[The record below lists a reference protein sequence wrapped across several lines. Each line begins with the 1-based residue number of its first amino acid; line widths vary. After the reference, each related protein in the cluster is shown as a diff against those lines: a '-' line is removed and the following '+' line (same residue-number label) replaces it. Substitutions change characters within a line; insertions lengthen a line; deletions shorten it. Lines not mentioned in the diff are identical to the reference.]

1 MKVNYVKTVG
11 FRKFEKEFETELF
24 DTTVITGKN
33 KSGKSNILYAIVNTL
48 LGTNLS
54 GDEKSSL
61 INKNS
66 DSSYGELHFTDN
78 RGENHVLIRGKNKY
92 SSKGNFISIDGK
104 PTTQNELTSFY
115 KDKRLFL
122 SVINPMYFFNK
133 KPAEQKELVDK
144 YLSDVKPKVIFDM
157 QEKQM
162 QDKLLEKYYKNKDK
176 GFNELNNTEKEEFI
190 NDKMFSISM
199 DIAYNKLD
207 KDERDLLEGVPV
219 NIPTYISELNNSI
232 KKAESKIS
240 SYEGKIEYAEEIANQ
255 EIPEVKTFKK
265 DEELSIARQELV
277 FLNNDTNLTDKNK
290 QKKIVEE
297 LEKNLLS
304 KETECSEVENS
315 MKAGKKKYLS
325 IKNGEITKCPTCNQE
340 IHDESKEKTIENLRE
355 SLFALYDKKNILD
368 TEIKDIKLKLTMER
382 CKFHSISGNPDV
394 EKEKRIKTVQENI
407 TKLEYEKAEIDR
419 FNNSISIKG
428 NDIESALQDIKYFNL
443 EKNTQLKLI
452 DNLNQTKKIAQKLYI
467 LYIEE
472 KMKLAREYLKDV
484 DIKFYSVLKTTGEI
498 KEDFI
503 ITYKDKTLSDLSRSE
518 TIATA
523 LEFANMFNKISRLN
537 GPIFIDD
544 YESCVD
550 YDFIKEYSE
559 NTQLII
565 AKVEKGQ
572 DLQIQNYFEEN
583 AELKQ
588 VA

>member
-1 MKVNYVKTVG
+1 M
-11 FRKFEKEFETELF
+11 
-24 DTTVITGKN
+24 
-33 KSGKSNILYAIVNTL
+33 
-48 LGTNLS
+48 
-54 GDEKSSL
+54 
-61 INKNS
+61 
-66 DSSYGELHFTDN
+66 
-78 RGENHVLIRGKNKY
+78 
-92 SSKGNFISIDGK
+92 
-104 PTTQNELTSFY
+104 
-115 KDKRLFL
+115 
-122 SVINPMYFFNK
+122 
-133 KPAEQKELVDK
+133 
-144 YLSDVKPKVIFDM
+144 
-157 QEKQM
+157 
-162 QDKLLEKYYKNKDK
+162 
-176 GFNELNNTEKEEFI
+176 
-190 NDKMFSISM
+190 
-199 DIAYNKLD
+199 
-207 KDERDLLEGVPV
+207 
-219 NIPTYISELNNSI
+219 
-232 KKAESKIS
+232 
-240 SYEGKIEYAEEIANQ
+240 
-255 EIPEVKTFKK
+255 
-265 DEELSIARQELV
+265 
-277 FLNNDTNLTDKNK
+277 
-290 QKKIVEE
+290 VEE
-297 LEKNLLS
+297 LERKLLS
-304 KETECSEVENS
+304 KETDCNDIETT
-315 MKAGKKKYLS
+315 MKTGKKKYLS
-325 IKNGEITKCPTCNQE
+325 IKNGEITKCPVCNQE

-550 YDFIKEYSE
+550 YDFIKDYSE

-572 DLQIQNYFEEN
+572 DLQIQNYYEEN

>member
-66 DSSYGELHFTDN
+66 DASYGELHFTDN

-104 PTTQNELTSFY
+104 PTTQNELISFY

-122 SVINPMYFFNK
+122 SVINPMYFLNK

-176 GFNELNNTEKEEFI
+176 GFNELTDTEKEEFI

-219 NIPTYISELNNSI
+219 NIPAYISELNNSI

-240 SYEGKIEYAEEIANQ
+240 SYDGKIEYAEEIANQ
-255 EIPEVKTFKK
+255 ELPEVKTFEK

-290 QKKIVEE
+290 QKKVVEE

-304 KETECSEVENS
+304 KETECSEIENS
-315 MKAGKKKYLS
+315 MKEGKKKYLS

-340 IHDESKEKTIENLRE
+340 MHDESKEKTIENLRE

-428 NDIESALQDIKYFNL
+428 NDIESALQDIKYFNQ

-472 KMKLAREYLKDV
+472 KMKLARKYLKDV
-484 DIKFYSVLKTTGEI
+484 DIEFYSVLKTTGEI

-550 YDFIKEYSE
+550 YDFIKDYSE

-572 DLQIQNYFEEN
+572 DLQIQNYYEEN

>member
-122 SVINPMYFFNK
+122 SVINPMYFLNK

-176 GFNELNNTEKEEFI
+176 GFNELTDTEKEEFI

-219 NIPTYISELNNSI
+219 NIPAYISELNNSI
-232 KKAESKIS
+232 KKTESKIS

-255 EIPEVKTFKK
+255 ELPEVKTFEK

-290 QKKIVEE
+290 QKKVVEE

-304 KETECSEVENS
+304 KETECSEIENS

>member
-66 DSSYGELHFTDN
+66 DTSYGELHFTDN

-122 SVINPMYFFNK
+122 SVINPMYFLNK

-162 QDKLLEKYYKNKDK
+162 QDRLLEKYYKNKDK
-176 GFNELNNTEKEEFI
+176 GFNELNDTEKEEFI

-207 KDERDLLEGVPV
+207 KDERDLLEGEPV
-219 NIPTYISELNNSI
+219 NIPAYISELNNSI

-240 SYEGKIEYAEEIANQ
+240 SYDGKIEYAEEIANQ
-255 EIPEVKTFKK
+255 ELPEVKTFEK

-290 QKKIVEE
+290 QKKVVEE

-304 KETECSEVENS
+304 KETECSEIENS

>member
-1 MKVNYVKTVG
+1 MKVNYIKTVG

-104 PTTQNELTSFY
+104 PTSQNELTSFY

-122 SVINPMYFFNK
+122 SVINPMYFLNK

-162 QDKLLEKYYKNKDK
+162 QDRLLEKYYKNKDK
-176 GFNELNNTEKEEFI
+176 RFNELTDTEKEEFI

-219 NIPTYISELNNSI
+219 NIPAYISELNNSI

-240 SYEGKIEYAEEIANQ
+240 SYDGKIEYAEEIANQ
-255 EIPEVKTFKK
+255 ELPEVKTFEK
-265 DEELSIARQELV
+265 DEELSIARQELA

-290 QKKIVEE
+290 QKKVVEE

-304 KETECSEVENS
+304 KETECSEIENS

-340 IHDESKEKTIENLRE
+340 IHNESKDRTIENMRNE
-355 SLFALYDKKNILD
+355 LFALYDKKNMLD

>member
-66 DSSYGELHFTDN
+66 DSSYVELHFTDK

-122 SVINPMYFFNK
+122 SVINPMYFLNK

-176 GFNELNNTEKEEFI
+176 GFNELTDTEKEEFI

-219 NIPTYISELNNSI
+219 NIPAYISELNNSI

-240 SYEGKIEYAEEIANQ
+240 SYDGKIEYAEEIANQ
-255 EIPEVKTFKK
+255 ELPEVKTFEK

-290 QKKIVEE
+290 QKKVVEE

-304 KETECSEVENS
+304 KETECSEIENS

>member
-122 SVINPMYFFNK
+122 SVINPMYFLNK

-176 GFNELNNTEKEEFI
+176 GFNELTDTEKEEFI

-219 NIPTYISELNNSI
+219 NIPAYISELNNSI

-240 SYEGKIEYAEEIANQ
+240 SYDGKIEYAEEIANQ
-255 EIPEVKTFKK
+255 ELPEVKTFEK

-290 QKKIVEE
+290 QKKVVEE

-340 IHDESKEKTIENLRE
+340 IHNESKDRTVENMRNE
-355 SLFALYDKKNILD
+355 LFALYDKKNILD

>member
-104 PTTQNELTSFY
+104 PTSQNELTSFY

-122 SVINPMYFFNK
+122 SVINPMYFLNK

-162 QDKLLEKYYKNKDK
+162 QDRLLEKYYKNKDK
-176 GFNELNNTEKEEFI
+176 RFNELTDTEKEEFI

-207 KDERDLLEGVPV
+207 KDERGLLEGVPV
-219 NIPTYISELNNSI
+219 NIPAYISELNNSI

-240 SYEGKIEYAEEIANQ
+240 SYDGKIEYAEEIANQ
-255 EIPEVKTFKK
+255 ELPEVKTFEK

-290 QKKIVEE
+290 QKKVVEE

-304 KETECSEVENS
+304 KETECSEIENS

-550 YDFIKEYSE
+550 YDFIKDYSE

>member
-122 SVINPMYFFNK
+122 SVINPMYFLNK

-176 GFNELNNTEKEEFI
+176 GFNELTDTEKEEFI

-207 KDERDLLEGVPV
+207 KDERDLLEGEPV
-219 NIPTYISELNNSI
+219 NIPAYISELNNSI

-240 SYEGKIEYAEEIANQ
+240 SYDGKIEYAEEIANQ
-255 EIPEVKTFKK
+255 ELPEVKTFEK

-290 QKKIVEE
+290 QKKVVEE

-340 IHDESKEKTIENLRE
+340 IHNESKEKTIENLRE

-550 YDFIKEYSE
+550 YDFIKDYSE

>member
-1 MKVNYVKTVG
+1 MKVNYIKTVG

-104 PTTQNELTSFY
+104 PTSQNELTSFY

-122 SVINPMYFFNK
+122 SVINPMYFLNK

-162 QDKLLEKYYKNKDK
+162 QDRLLEKYYKNKDK
-176 GFNELNNTEKEEFI
+176 RFNELTDTEKEEFI

-219 NIPTYISELNNSI
+219 NIPAYISELNNSI

-240 SYEGKIEYAEEIANQ
+240 SYDGKIEYAEEIANQ
-255 EIPEVKTFKK
+255 ELPEVKTFEK
-265 DEELSIARQELV
+265 DEELSIARQELA

-290 QKKIVEE
+290 QKKVVEE

-304 KETECSEVENS
+304 KETECSEIENS

-340 IHDESKEKTIENLRE
+340 IHNESKDRTIENMRNE
-355 SLFALYDKKNILD
+355 LFALYDKKNMLD

-419 FNNSISIKG
+419 FNNSISIRG

>member
-48 LGTNLS
+48 LGTNIS

-61 INKNS
+61 INKNA

-122 SVINPMYFFNK
+122 SVINPMYFLNK

-176 GFNELNNTEKEEFI
+176 GFNELTDTEKEEFI

-219 NIPTYISELNNSI
+219 NIPAYISELNNSI

-240 SYEGKIEYAEEIANQ
+240 SYDGKIEYAEEIANQ
-255 EIPEVKTFKK
+255 ELPEVKTFEK

-290 QKKIVEE
+290 QKKVVEE

-304 KETECSEVENS
+304 KETECSEIEKS

-340 IHDESKEKTIENLRE
+340 IHDESKEKTIENLRK

-550 YDFIKEYSE
+550 YDFIKDYSY

>member
-122 SVINPMYFFNK
+122 SVINPMYFLNK

-176 GFNELNNTEKEEFI
+176 GFNELTDTEKEEFI

-219 NIPTYISELNNSI
+219 NIPAYISELNNSI

-240 SYEGKIEYAEEIANQ
+240 SYDGKIEYAEEIANQ
-255 EIPEVKTFKK
+255 ELPEVKTFEK

-290 QKKIVEE
+290 QKKVVEE

-304 KETECSEVENS
+304 KETECSEIENS

-550 YDFIKEYSE
+550 YDFIKDYSE

>member
-1 MKVNYVKTVG
+1 MKVNYIKTVG

-122 SVINPMYFFNK
+122 SVINPMYFLNK

-162 QDKLLEKYYKNKDK
+162 QDRLLEKYYKNKDK
-176 GFNELNNTEKEEFI
+176 GFNELNDTEKEEFI

-207 KDERDLLEGVPV
+207 KDERDLLEGEPV
-219 NIPTYISELNNSI
+219 NIPAYISELNNSI

-255 EIPEVKTFKK
+255 ELPEVRTFEK

-290 QKKIVEE
+290 QKKVVEE

-340 IHDESKEKTIENLRE
+340 IHNESKEKTIENLRE

-394 EKEKRIKTVQENI
+394 EKEKRIKTVQEN
-407 TKLEYEKAEIDR
+407 
-419 FNNSISIKG
+419 
-428 NDIESALQDIKYFNL
+428 
-443 EKNTQLKLI
+443 
-452 DNLNQTKKIAQKLYI
+452 
-467 LYIEE
+467 
-472 KMKLAREYLKDV
+472 
-484 DIKFYSVLKTTGEI
+484 
-498 KEDFI
+498 
-503 ITYKDKTLSDLSRSE
+503 
-518 TIATA
+518 
-523 LEFANMFNKISRLN
+523 NKIR
-537 GPIFIDD
+537 I
-544 YESCVD
+544 
-550 YDFIKEYSE
+550 
-559 NTQLII
+559 
-565 AKVEKGQ
+565 
-572 DLQIQNYFEEN
+572 
-583 AELKQ
+583 
-588 VA
+588 

>member
-1 MKVNYVKTVG
+1 MKVNYIKTVG

-122 SVINPMYFFNK
+122 SVINPMYFLNK

-176 GFNELNNTEKEEFI
+176 GFNELTDTEKEEFI

-219 NIPTYISELNNSI
+219 NIPAYISELNNNI

-255 EIPEVKTFKK
+255 ELPEVRTFEK

-297 LEKNLLS
+297 LERKLLS
-304 KETECSEVENS
+304 KETDCNDIETT
-315 MKAGKKKYLS
+315 MKTGKKKYLS
-325 IKNGEITKCPTCNQE
+325 IKNGEITKCPVCNQE

-550 YDFIKEYSE
+550 YDFIKDYSE

-572 DLQIQNYFEEN
+572 DLQIQNYYEEN

>member
-122 SVINPMYFFNK
+122 SVINPMYFLNK

-176 GFNELNNTEKEEFI
+176 GFNELTDTEKEEFI

-207 KDERDLLEGVPV
+207 KDERGLLEGVPL
-219 NIPTYISELNNSI
+219 NIPAYISELNNSI

-240 SYEGKIEYAEEIANQ
+240 SYDGKIEYAEEIANQ
-255 EIPEVKTFKK
+255 ELPEVKTFEK

-290 QKKIVEE
+290 QKKVVEE

-304 KETECSEVENS
+304 KETECSEIENS

-550 YDFIKEYSE
+550 YDFIKDYSE

>member
-122 SVINPMYFFNK
+122 SVINPMYFLNK

-176 GFNELNNTEKEEFI
+176 GFNELTDTEKEEFI

-219 NIPTYISELNNSI
+219 NIPAYISELNNSI

-240 SYEGKIEYAEEIANQ
+240 SYDGKIEYAEEIANQ
-255 EIPEVKTFKK
+255 ELPEVKTFEK

-290 QKKIVEE
+290 QKKVVEE

-304 KETECSEVENS
+304 KETECSEIENS

-550 YDFIKEYSE
+550 YDFIKDYSE

-572 DLQIQNYFEEN
+572 DLQIQNCFEEN

>member
-1 MKVNYVKTVG
+1 MKVNYIKTVG

-66 DSSYGELHFTDN
+66 DASYGELHFTDN

-122 SVINPMYFFNK
+122 SVINPMYFLNK

-176 GFNELNNTEKEEFI
+176 GFNELTDTEKEEFI

-219 NIPTYISELNNSI
+219 NIPAYISELNNSI

-240 SYEGKIEYAEEIANQ
+240 SYDGKIEYAEEIANQ
-255 EIPEVKTFKK
+255 ELPEVKTFEK

-290 QKKIVEE
+290 QKKVVEE

-304 KETECSEVENS
+304 KETECSEIENS

-550 YDFIKEYSE
+550 YDFIKDYSE

-572 DLQIQNYFEEN
+572 DLQIQNCFEEN

>member
-1 MKVNYVKTVG
+1 MKVNYIKTVG

-122 SVINPMYFFNK
+122 SVINPMYFLNK

-162 QDKLLEKYYKNKDK
+162 QDRLLEKYYKNKDK
-176 GFNELNNTEKEEFI
+176 GFNELNDTEKEEFI

-207 KDERDLLEGVPV
+207 KDERDLLEGEPV
-219 NIPTYISELNNSI
+219 NIPAYISELNNSI

-240 SYEGKIEYAEEIANQ
+240 SYDGKIEYAEEIANQ
-255 EIPEVKTFKK
+255 ELPEVKTFEK

-290 QKKIVEE
+290 QKKVVEE

-304 KETECSEVENS
+304 KETECSEIENS

>member
-1 MKVNYVKTVG
+1 MKVNYIKTVG

-66 DSSYGELHFTDN
+66 DSSYVELHFTDN

-122 SVINPMYFFNK
+122 SVINPMYFLNK

-176 GFNELNNTEKEEFI
+176 GFNELTDTEKEEFI

-219 NIPTYISELNNSI
+219 NIPAYISELNNSI

-240 SYEGKIEYAEEIANQ
+240 SYDGKIEYAEEIANQ
-255 EIPEVKTFKK
+255 ELPEVKTFEK

-290 QKKIVEE
+290 QKKVVEE

-304 KETECSEVENS
+304 KETECSEIENS

-472 KMKLAREYLKDV
+472 KTKLAREYLKDV

>member
-1 MKVNYVKTVG
+1 MKVNYIKTVG

-122 SVINPMYFFNK
+122 SVINPMYFLNK

-176 GFNELNNTEKEEFI
+176 GFNELTDTEKEEFI

-219 NIPTYISELNNSI
+219 NIPAYISELNNSI

-240 SYEGKIEYAEEIANQ
+240 SYDGKIEYAEEIANQ
-255 EIPEVKTFKK
+255 ELPEVKTFEK

-290 QKKIVEE
+290 QKKVVEE

-304 KETECSEVENS
+304 KETECSEIENS

-340 IHDESKEKTIENLRE
+340 IHNESKEKTIENLRE

-550 YDFIKEYSE
+550 YDFIKDYSE

>member
-104 PTTQNELTSFY
+104 PTSQNELTSFY

-122 SVINPMYFFNK
+122 SVINPMYFLNK

-162 QDKLLEKYYKNKDK
+162 QDRLLEKYYKNKDK
-176 GFNELNNTEKEEFI
+176 GFNELTDTEKEKFI

-219 NIPTYISELNNSI
+219 NIPAYISELNNSI

-240 SYEGKIEYAEEIANQ
+240 SYDGKIEYAEEIANQ
-255 EIPEVKTFKK
+255 ELPEVKTFEK

-290 QKKIVEE
+290 QKKVVEE

-304 KETECSEVENS
+304 KETECSEIENS

-550 YDFIKEYSE
+550 YDFIKDYSE

>member
-1 MKVNYVKTVG
+1 MKVDYVKTVG

-122 SVINPMYFFNK
+122 SVINPMYFLNK

-325 IKNGEITKCPTCNQE
+325 IKNGEMTKCPVCNQE

-394 EKEKRIKTVQENI
+394 EKEKRIRIVQENI

-572 DLQIQNYFEEN
+572 DLQIQNYYEEN

>member
-122 SVINPMYFFNK
+122 SVINPMYFLNK

-176 GFNELNNTEKEEFI
+176 GFNELTDTEKEEFI

-219 NIPTYISELNNSI
+219 NIPAYISELNNSI

-240 SYEGKIEYAEEIANQ
+240 SYDGKIEYAEEIANQ
-255 EIPEVKTFKK
+255 ELPEVKTFEK

-290 QKKIVEE
+290 QKKVVEE

-304 KETECSEVENS
+304 KETECSEIENS

>member
-1 MKVNYVKTVG
+1 
-11 FRKFEKEFETELF
+11 
-24 DTTVITGKN
+24 
-33 KSGKSNILYAIVNTL
+33 
-48 LGTNLS
+48 
-54 GDEKSSL
+54 
-61 INKNS
+61 
-66 DSSYGELHFTDN
+66 
-78 RGENHVLIRGKNKY
+78 
-92 SSKGNFISIDGK
+92 
-104 PTTQNELTSFY
+104 
-115 KDKRLFL
+115 
-122 SVINPMYFFNK
+122 
-133 KPAEQKELVDK
+133 
-144 YLSDVKPKVIFDM
+144 
-157 QEKQM
+157 
-162 QDKLLEKYYKNKDK
+162 
-176 GFNELNNTEKEEFI
+176 
-190 NDKMFSISM
+190 
-199 DIAYNKLD
+199 
-207 KDERDLLEGVPV
+207 
-219 NIPTYISELNNSI
+219 
-232 KKAESKIS
+232 
-240 SYEGKIEYAEEIANQ
+240 
-255 EIPEVKTFKK
+255 
-265 DEELSIARQELV
+265 
-277 FLNNDTNLTDKNK
+277 
-290 QKKIVEE
+290 
-297 LEKNLLS
+297 
-304 KETECSEVENS
+304 
-315 MKAGKKKYLS
+315 
-325 IKNGEITKCPTCNQE
+325 
-340 IHDESKEKTIENLRE
+340 
-355 SLFALYDKKNILD
+355 
-368 TEIKDIKLKLTMER
+368 MER

-550 YDFIKEYSE
+550 YDFIKDYSE
-559 NTQLII
+559 ITQLII

>member
-11 FRKFEKEFETELF
+11 FRKFEKEFETKLF

-122 SVINPMYFFNK
+122 SVINPMYFLNK

-162 QDKLLEKYYKNKDK
+162 QDRLLEKYYKNNK
-176 GFNELNNTEKEEFI
+176 GFNELTDTEKEKFI

-219 NIPTYISELNNSI
+219 NIPAYISELNNSI

-255 EIPEVKTFKK
+255 ELPEVKTFEK
-265 DEELSIARQELV
+265 DEELSIARQELA

-290 QKKIVEE
+290 QKKVVEE

-340 IHDESKEKTIENLRE
+340 IHNESKDRTVENMRNE
-355 SLFALYDKKNILD
+355 LFALYDKKNILD

-550 YDFIKEYSE
+550 YDFIKDYSE

-572 DLQIQNYFEEN
+572 DLQIQNYFDEN

>member
-1 MKVNYVKTVG
+1 MKVNYIKTVG

-122 SVINPMYFFNK
+122 SVINPMYFLNK

-162 QDKLLEKYYKNKDK
+162 QDRLLEKYYKNKDK
-176 GFNELNNTEKEEFI
+176 GFNELNDTEKEEFI

-207 KDERDLLEGVPV
+207 KDERDLLEGEPV
-219 NIPTYISELNNSI
+219 NIPAYISELNNSI

-255 EIPEVKTFKK
+255 ELPEVRTFEK

-290 QKKIVEE
+290 QKKVVEE

-340 IHDESKEKTIENLRE
+340 IHNESKEKTIENLRE

-550 YDFIKEYSE
+550 YDFIKDYSE

>member
-1 MKVNYVKTVG
+1 MKVNYIKTVG

-104 PTTQNELTSFY
+104 PTSQNELTSFY

-122 SVINPMYFFNK
+122 SVINPMYFLNK

-162 QDKLLEKYYKNKDK
+162 QDRLLEKYYKNKDK
-176 GFNELNNTEKEEFI
+176 RFNELTDTEKEEFI

-219 NIPTYISELNNSI
+219 NIPAYISELNNSI

-240 SYEGKIEYAEEIANQ
+240 SYDGKIEYAEEIANQ
-255 EIPEVKTFKK
+255 ELPEVKTFEK
-265 DEELSIARQELV
+265 DEELSIARQELA

-290 QKKIVEE
+290 QKKVVEE

-304 KETECSEVENS
+304 KETECSEIENS

-419 FNNSISIKG
+419 FNNSISIRG

>member
-66 DSSYGELHFTDN
+66 DSSYVELHFTDN

-122 SVINPMYFFNK
+122 SVINPMYFLNK

-176 GFNELNNTEKEEFI
+176 GFNELTDTEKEEFI

-219 NIPTYISELNNSI
+219 NIPAYISELNNSI

-240 SYEGKIEYAEEIANQ
+240 SYDGKIEYAEEIANQ
-255 EIPEVKTFKK
+255 ELPEVKTFEK

-290 QKKIVEE
+290 QKKVVEE

-304 KETECSEVENS
+304 KETECSEIENS

>member
-1 MKVNYVKTVG
+1 MKVDYVKTVG

-33 KSGKSNILYAIVNTL
+33 KSGKSNILYAIVNIL

-122 SVINPMYFFNK
+122 SVINPMYFLNK

-325 IKNGEITKCPTCNQE
+325 IKNGEMTKCPVCNQE

-394 EKEKRIKTVQENI
+394 EKEKRIRIVQENI

-572 DLQIQNYFEEN
+572 DLQIQNYYEEN

>member
-122 SVINPMYFFNK
+122 SVINPMYFLNK

-176 GFNELNNTEKEEFI
+176 GFNELTDTEKEEFI

-219 NIPTYISELNNSI
+219 NIPAYISELNNSI

-240 SYEGKIEYAEEIANQ
+240 SYDGKIEYAEEIANQ
-255 EIPEVKTFKK
+255 ELPEVKTFEK

-290 QKKIVEE
+290 QKKVVEE

-304 KETECSEVENS
+304 KETECSEIENS

-325 IKNGEITKCPTCNQE
+325 IKNGEITKCPVCNQE
-340 IHDESKEKTIENLRE
+340 IHDESKERTIENLRE

>member
-92 SSKGNFISIDGK
+92 SSKGNFLSIDGK

-122 SVINPMYFFNK
+122 SVINPMYFLNK

-176 GFNELNNTEKEEFI
+176 GFNELTDTEKEKFI

-219 NIPTYISELNNSI
+219 NIPAYISELNNSI

-255 EIPEVKTFKK
+255 ELPEVRTFEK

-290 QKKIVEE
+290 QKKVVEE

-315 MKAGKKKYLS
+315 MKAGKEKYLS

-340 IHDESKEKTIENLRE
+340 IHNESKDRTVENMRNE
-355 SLFALYDKKNILD
+355 LFALYDKKNILD

-407 TKLEYEKAEIDR
+407 TKLEYEKTEVDR

-550 YDFIKEYSE
+550 YDFIKDYSE

>member
-122 SVINPMYFFNK
+122 SVINPMYFLNK

-176 GFNELNNTEKEEFI
+176 GFNELTDTEKEEFI

-207 KDERDLLEGVPV
+207 KDERGLLEGVPV
-219 NIPTYISELNNSI
+219 NIPAYISELNNSI

-240 SYEGKIEYAEEIANQ
+240 SYDGKIEYAEEIANQ
-255 EIPEVKTFKK
+255 ELPEVKTFEK

-290 QKKIVEE
+290 QKKVVEE

-304 KETECSEVENS
+304 KETECSEIENS

-550 YDFIKEYSE
+550 YDFIKDYSE

>member
-1 MKVNYVKTVG
+1 MKVNYIKTVG

-122 SVINPMYFFNK
+122 SVINPMYFLNK

-176 GFNELNNTEKEEFI
+176 GFNELTDTEKEEFI

-219 NIPTYISELNNSI
+219 NIPAYISELNNSI

-240 SYEGKIEYAEEIANQ
+240 SYDGKIEYAEEIANQ
-255 EIPEVKTFKK
+255 ELPEVKTFEK

-290 QKKIVEE
+290 QKKVVEE

-304 KETECSEVENS
+304 KETECSEIENS

-368 TEIKDIKLKLTMER
+368 TKIKDIKLKLTMER

-537 GPIFIDD
+537 SPIFIDD

>member
-1 MKVNYVKTVG
+1 MKVNYIKTVG

-122 SVINPMYFFNK
+122 SVINPMYFLNK

-162 QDKLLEKYYKNKDK
+162 QDRLLEKYYKNKDK
-176 GFNELNNTEKEEFI
+176 GFNELNDTEKEEFI

-207 KDERDLLEGVPV
+207 KDERDLLEGEPV
-219 NIPTYISELNNSI
+219 NIPAYISELNNSI

-255 EIPEVKTFKK
+255 ELPEVRTFEK

-290 QKKIVEE
+290 QKKVVEE

-550 YDFIKEYSE
+550 YDFIKDYSE

>member
-1 MKVNYVKTVG
+1 MKVNYIKTVG

-122 SVINPMYFFNK
+122 SVINPMYFLNK

-162 QDKLLEKYYKNKDK
+162 QDRLLEKYYKNKDK
-176 GFNELNNTEKEEFI
+176 GFNELTDTEKEEFI

-207 KDERDLLEGVPV
+207 KDERDLLEGEPV
-219 NIPTYISELNNSI
+219 NIPAYISELNNSI

-240 SYEGKIEYAEEIANQ
+240 SYDGKIEYAEEIANQ
-255 EIPEVKTFKK
+255 ELPEVKTFEK

-290 QKKIVEE
+290 QKKVVEE

-304 KETECSEVENS
+304 KETECSEIENS

-340 IHDESKEKTIENLRE
+340 IHNESKEKTIENLRE